1 MKQKVIGNPF
11 VTYLDKFNVLSPNHS
26 KIYDEYNREME
37 TEESFD
43 FTIATKIEEH
53 LKNIFSNNPHSVI
66 LTGNAGD
73 GKTRLCRL
81 IHDQFSD
88 KSLVNWPENGVVTV
102 QYEKGTIKIVKDL
115 SELKEEIIYGILLEL
130 QRCVCNRHKD
140 KVFFLIAANEGK
152 LSKVLMRYNEL
163 SVLRQYIMARFD
175 SYENND
181 DHLSVINLLD
191 VTSSVYV
198 ERVLNEWNKEEYWK
212 ACEQCEKKPQCI
224 IYLNH
229 RRTSQPSIQRKIVSQ
244 YRLLDYLET
253 HITLREMLIHM
264 SYLITGGYVCKD
276 ILEADH
282 THIREQS
289 KKAYYQNFYG
299 VGVGEEG
306 FSEMKALRA
315 FRSLDPGLYSYS
327 PIDDFIMNG
336 DINGDEEI
344 ERLYNEVFDD
354 DLDIEFDYFKK
365 KVRFYRE
372 YGQNIDQPFLEH
384 WMPKLRRKVYFELE
398 GQNYLNTLK
407 LLPFEY
413 LEQYIGLFDND
424 SAQSNV
430 RKDLVNGLNRAFS
443 RRLTHKFKSK
453 GSFYLKVSNETLM
466 IYGSFD
472 RRKIELLQ
480 EKGRD
485 DLDHLSSKFFLVVDG
500 EVRLK
505 INLSVFE
512 YLMRLSSGGTHNI
525 LSQEV
530 EILLNTFRN
539 ELIRISEPDMDVLE
553 IYRLDKDSGVYVEH
567 VLDE

>member
-1 MKQKVIGNPF
+1 
-11 VTYLDKFNVLSPNHS
+11 
-26 KIYDEYNREME
+26 
-37 TEESFD
+37 
-43 FTIATKIEEH
+43 
-53 LKNIFSNNPHSVI
+53 
-66 LTGNAGD
+66 
-73 GKTRLCRL
+73 
-81 IHDQFSD
+81 
-88 KSLVNWPENGVVTV
+88 
-102 QYEKGTIKIVKDL
+102 
-115 SELKEEIIYGILLEL
+115 
-130 QRCVCNRHKD
+130 
-140 KVFFLIAANEGK
+140 
-152 LSKVLMRYNEL
+152 
-163 SVLRQYIMARFD
+163 
-175 SYENND
+175 
-181 DHLSVINLLD
+181 
-191 VTSSVYV
+191 
-198 ERVLNEWNKEEYWK
+198 
-212 ACEQCEKKPQCI
+212 
-224 IYLNH
+224 
-229 RRTSQPSIQRKIVSQ
+229 
-244 YRLLDYLET
+244 
-253 HITLREMLIHM
+253 
-264 SYLITGGYVCKD
+264 
-276 ILEADH
+276 
-282 THIREQS
+282 
-289 KKAYYQNFYG
+289 
-299 VGVGEEG
+299 
-306 FSEMKALRA
+306 
-315 FRSLDPGLYSYS
+315 
-327 PIDDFIMNG
+327 
-336 DINGDEEI
+336 
-344 ERLYNEVFDD
+344 
-354 DLDIEFDYFKK
+354 EFDYFKK